1 MNEDSQKNQRP
12 SAESAPRRESRAK
25 RVLWF
30 VLFLLFLAAT
40 VGWFWLGKVWLQS
53 TPPGG

>member
-1 MNEDSQKNQRP
+1 MNEKNDNQKKVKRMP
-12 SAESAPRRESRAK
+12 WK

-40 VGWFWLGKVWLQS
+40 VGWFWLAKVWLQS
-53 TPPGG
+53 TPGG